1 MKADLD
7 PALLRAEPF
16 EGNEPDVVVIGGG
29 PAGSTAAALLAFQG
43 HHVVLLEKA
52 RHPRFHIGESLL
64 PMNMPLF
71 DRLDLRS
78 EVEAIGIVKHG
89 AEFVSPWHDHTSR
102 FLFAEAMD
110 KSFPYAVHVRRSEFD
125 ELLFRHAG
133 KRGARTF
140 EGVRVTAVDMNAGE
154 GGDRRA
160 LVKAIG
166 EGGVETLWRPRF
178 VIDASGRDTLLSN
191 QFDAKRRNRKHAS
204 AALFGHFENARRTPG
219 RLEGS
224 ITLYWFEHGW
234 FWFIPLRDGSTS
246 VGAVAHPG
254 YFKNRKGSDLSQF
267 LMETIALAPK
277 LAERLKDATLMAP
290 ATSTGNYAYDS
301 AFCRGDR
308 FVMIG
313 DAYAFV
319 DPMFSS
325 GVYLA
330 MNSAFESV
338 TAVDHWLKGETA
350 LAEAGF
356 RRFEKVM
363 KRGPKMFSWFIYRI
377 TSPAI
382 RKVFMHPRN
391 VWRMQEALL
400 SILAGD
406 LFRNT
411 PVGPRMLGFK
421 FIYYCN
427 CIGMLPEAFKTWAWR
442 RRNVKEALRDD
453 EEAASSPG
461 QPVPAAGVPQ
471 DAAVA
476 AMGPPRAAAAK

>member
-1 MKADLD
+1 MT
-7 PALLRAEPF
+7 PTQF
-16 EGNEPDVVVIGGG
+16 SGTQPDVLVIGGG
-29 PAGSTAAALLAFQG
+29 PAGSTAAALLAEKG
-43 HHVVLLEKA
+43 HDVVLLEKA
-52 RHPRFHIGESLL
+52 QHPRFHIGESLL

-71 DRLDLRS
+71 DRLDLRN
-78 EVEAIGIVKHG
+78 EVEAIGITKHG
-89 AEFVSPWHDHTSR
+89 AEFVSPWHEHTSR
-102 FLFAEAMD
+102 FMFGEAMD

-125 ELLFRHAG
+125 ELLFRNAA

-140 EGVRVTAVDMNAGE
+140 EGQRATHVDTSPAGDSDARAIVKVI
-154 GGDRRA
+154 GDD
-160 LVKAIG
+160 
-166 EGGVETLWRPRF
+166 GVETTWRPRF
-178 VIDASGRDTLLSN
+178 VIDASGRDTLMSSQL
-191 QFDAKRRNRKHAS
+191 DAKRRNRKHAS
-204 AALFGHFENARRTPG
+204 AALFGHFENAQRTPG

-224 ITLYWFEHGW
+224 ITLFWFDHGW
-234 FWFIPLRDGSTS
+234 FWFIPLRDGTTS

-254 YFKNRKGSDLSQF
+254 YFKNRKGDLSQF

-277 LAERLKDATLMAP
+277 LAHRLKDATLMAP

-301 AFCRGDR
+301 KFCRGER

-330 MNSAFESV
+330 MNSAFDAV
-338 TAVDHWLKGETA
+338 TAVDHWLAGEA
-350 LAEAGF
+350 KLAEQAF
-356 RRFEKVM
+356 RRLEKVM
-363 KRGPKMFSWFIYRI
+363 KHGPKMFSWFIYRI

-382 RKVFMHPRN
+382 RNIFMNPRN

-406 LFRNT
+406 LFRST

-427 CIGMLPEAFKTWAWR
+427 CVAILPQAFKTWAWR
-442 RRNVKEALRDD
+442 RRNVKAALASAEAGGPAVM
-453 EEAASSPG
+453 AAPESSCADVL
-461 QPVPAAGVPQ
+461 QAARPARTTPATS
-471 DAAVA
+471 A
-476 AMGPPRAAAAK
+476 

>member
-1 MKADLD
+1 MSAAGQFTGTD
-7 PALLRAEPF
+7 
-16 EGNEPDVVVIGGG
+16 PDVLVIGGG
-29 PAGSTAAALLAFQG
+29 PAGSTAAALLATKG
-43 HHVVLLEKA
+43 YDVVLLEKA
-52 RHPRFHIGESLL
+52 QHPRFHIGESLL

-71 DRLDLRS
+71 DRLDLRT
-78 EVEAIGIVKHG
+78 EVEAIGITKHG
-89 AEFVSPWHDHTSR
+89 AEFVSPWHEHTSR
-102 FLFAEAMD
+102 FMFGEAMD

-125 ELLFRHAG
+125 ELLFRNAA

-140 EGVRVTAVDMNAGE
+140 ENARATHVDVNAPDG
-154 GGDRRA
+154 RA
-160 LVKAIG
+160 SVKVVGADG
-166 EGGVETLWRPRF
+166 AETIWRPRF

-204 AALFGHFENARRTPG
+204 AALFGHFENAQRTPG

-224 ITLYWFEHGW
+224 ISLFWFDHGW
-234 FWFIPLRDGSTS
+234 FWYIPLRDGTTS

-254 YFKNRKGSDLSQF
+254 YFKNRKGNLSEF
-267 LMETIALAPK
+267 LMETVALAPK
-277 LAERLKDATLMAP
+277 LAARLKDATLMAP

-301 AFCRGDR
+301 KFCRGER

-338 TAVDHWLKGETA
+338 VAVEHCLKGETKQ
-350 LAEAGF
+350 AEQAF
-356 RRFEKVM
+356 RHLEKVL
-363 KRGPKMFSWFIYRI
+363 KHGPKMFSWFIYRI

-382 RKVFMHPRN
+382 RNIFMHPQN

-427 CIGMLPEAFKTWAWR
+427 CLSILPQAFKTWAWR
-442 RRNVKEALRDD
+442 RRNVQAALH
-453 EEAASSPG
+453 ESESAAAS
-461 QPVPAAGVPQ
+461 VNAPAAASAPVREPV
-471 DAAVA
+471 AVA
-476 AMGPPRAAAAK
+476 NSAAQGVAP

>member
-1 MKADLD
+1 MA
-7 PALLRAEPF
+7 AGQF
-16 EGNEPDVVVIGGG
+16 TGTEPDVLVIGGG
-29 PAGSTAAALLAFQG
+29 PAGSTAAALLAAQG
-43 HHVVLLEKA
+43 HDVVLLEKA
-52 RHPRFHIGESLL
+52 QHPRFHIGESLL

-71 DRLDLRS
+71 DRLDLRN
-78 EVEAIGIVKHG
+78 EVEAIGITKHG
-89 AEFVSPWHDHTSR
+89 AEFVSPWHEHTSR
-102 FLFAEAMD
+102 FSFGEAMD

-125 ELLFRHAG
+125 ELLFRNAA

-140 EGVRVTAVDMNAGE
+140 ENARATHVDVAAPGGRAV
-154 GGDRRA
+154 
-160 LVKAIG
+160 VKVMG
-166 EGGVETLWRPRF
+166 EGGVENLWRPRF

-191 QFDAKRRNRKHAS
+191 QLDAKRRNRKHAS
-204 AALFGHFENARRTPG
+204 AALFGHFENAQRTPG

-224 ITLYWFEHGW
+224 ISLFWFDHGW
-234 FWFIPLRDGSTS
+234 FWYIPLRDGTTS

-254 YFKNRKGSDLSQF
+254 YFKNRKGDLTEF

-277 LAERLKDATLMAP
+277 LAARLKDATLMAP
-290 ATSTGNYAYDS
+290 ATSTGNYAYD
-301 AFCRGDR
+301 ATLCRGER

-338 TAVDHWLKGETA
+338 VAVDHWLKGEA
-350 LAEAGF
+350 KQAERAF
-356 RRFEKVM
+356 RHLEKVL
-363 KRGPKMFSWFIYRI
+363 KHGPKMFSWFIYRI

-382 RKVFMHPRN
+382 RNIFMHPQN

-427 CIGMLPEAFKTWAWR
+427 CLSILPQAFKTWAWR
-442 RRNVKEALRDD
+442 RRNVQTALRDS
-453 EEAASSPG
+453 EVTAATAVPATAATAMTATAAAVA
-461 QPVPAAGVPQ
+461 VPAAEGV
-471 DAAVA
+471 VA
-476 AMGPPRAAAAK
+476 P

>member
-1 MKADLD
+1 MTAS
-7 PALLRAEPF
+7 PF
-16 EGNEPDVVVIGGG
+16 SSTEPDVVVIGGG
-29 PAGSTAAALLAFQG
+29 PAGSTAAALLAAKG
-43 HHVVLLEKA
+43 HDVVLFEKA
-52 RHPRFHIGESLL
+52 QHPRFHIGESLL

-71 DRLDLRS
+71 DRLDLRN
-78 EVEAIGIVKHG
+78 EVEAIGITKHG
-89 AEFVSPWHDHTSR
+89 AEFVSPWHEHTSR
-102 FLFAEAMD
+102 FMFGEAMD
-110 KSFPYAVHVRRSEFD
+110 RSFPYAVHVRRSEFD
-125 ELLFRHAG
+125 ELLFRNAA
-133 KRGARTF
+133 KRGVRTF
-140 EGVRVTAVDMNAGE
+140 EGHRATHVDVKPAD
-154 GGDRRA
+154 GDRAR
-160 LVKAIG
+160 VKVVGA
-166 EGGVETLWRPRF
+166 GGVETVWRPRF

-191 QFDAKRRNRKHAS
+191 QFDAKRRSRKHAS
-204 AALFGHFENARRTPG
+204 AALFGHFANARRTPG

-224 ITLYWFEHGW
+224 ITLFWFDHGW
-234 FWFIPLRDGSTS
+234 FWFIPLRDGTTS

-254 YFKNRKGSDLSQF
+254 YFKNRKGDLSQF

-277 LAERLKDATLMAP
+277 LADRLKDATLMGP

-301 AFCRGDR
+301 TLCRGER

-338 TAVDHWLKGETA
+338 TAVDHFLRGEA
-350 LAEAGF
+350 KQAEQAF
-356 RRFEKVM
+356 RHLEKVM
-363 KRGPKMFSWFIYRI
+363 KHGPKMFSWFIYRI

-382 RKVFMHPRN
+382 RNIFMHPRN

-421 FIYYCN
+421 FIYYCH
-427 CIGMLPEAFKTWAWR
+427 CLRILPQAFKIWAWR
-442 RRNVKEALRDD
+442 RRNVKAAL
-453 EEAASSPG
+453 EGAASGAPAEPHSAAAEGPG
-461 QPVPAAGVPQ
+461 GAEERARR
-471 DAAVA
+471 AVA
-476 AMGPPRAAAAK
+476 

>member
-1 MKADLD
+1 MT
-7 PALLRAEPF
+7 PERF
-16 EGNEPDVVVIGGG
+16 SGTEPDVLVIGGG
-29 PAGSTAAALLAFQG
+29 PAGSTAAALLADKG
-43 HHVVLLEKA
+43 HDVVLLEKA

-71 DRLDLRS
+71 DRLDLRR
-78 EVEAIGIVKHG
+78 EVEAIGITKHG
-89 AEFVSPWHDHTSR
+89 AEFVSPWHEHTSR
-102 FLFAEAMD
+102 FSFGEAMD

-125 ELLFRHAG
+125 ELLFRNAA

-140 EGVRVTAVDMNAGE
+140 EGQRAVHVDMSAGGGEVE
-154 GGDRRA
+154 GEAEGREGRPR
-160 LVKAIG
+160 VKVIG
-166 EGGVETLWRPRF
+166 EDGAETIWRPRF
-178 VIDASGRDTLLSN
+178 IVDASGRDTLLSS
-191 QFDAKRRNRKHAS
+191 QLDAKRKNRKHAS
-204 AALFGHFENARRTPG
+204 AALFGHFTNAHRTPG

-224 ITLYWFEHGW
+224 ITLFWFDHGW
-234 FWFIPLRDGSTS
+234 FWFIPLRDGTTS

-254 YFKNRKGSDLSQF
+254 YFKNRKGDLSQF

-277 LAERLKDATLMAP
+277 LAERLKDATLMGP

-301 AFCRGDR
+301 TLCRGER

-338 TAVDHWLKGETA
+338 TAVDHWLKRESKQ
-350 LAEAGF
+350 AEQAF
-356 RRFEKVM
+356 RRLEKVL
-363 KRGPKMFSWFIYRI
+363 KHGPRMFSWFIYRI

-382 RKVFMHPRN
+382 RNIFMNPRN

-406 LFRNT
+406 LFRDT

-427 CIGMLPEAFKTWAWR
+427 CISILPQAFKTWAWR
-442 RRNVKEALRDD
+442 RRNVKEAIQ
-453 EEAASSPG
+453 AS
-461 QPVPAAGVPQ
+461 
-471 DAAVA
+471 DAVR
-476 AMGPPRAAAAK
+476 GTP